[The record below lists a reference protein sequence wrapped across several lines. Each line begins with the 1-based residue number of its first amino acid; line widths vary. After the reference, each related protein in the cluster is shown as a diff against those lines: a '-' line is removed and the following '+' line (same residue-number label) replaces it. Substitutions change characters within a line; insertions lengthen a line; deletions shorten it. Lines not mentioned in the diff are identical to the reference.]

1 MYPGLPIR
9 SWKPQLH
16 FSKTDFYP
24 RVPTQFFSVIRL
36 CALVPLMPKVEMD
49 DFFPAF
55 DAQLLTYMQMS
66 SIHMSKLQILIAQ
79 ISYVLALQ
87 TQIDFLNE
95 RMYGWL
101 YDWNQE
107 DFDTGYRGFQV
118 EVLEREQAVV
128 RAEMDELA
136 ANVLCSLTLCPQT
149 LST

>member
-1 MYPGLPIR
+1 
-9 SWKPQLH
+9 
-16 FSKTDFYP
+16 
-24 RVPTQFFSVIRL
+24 
-36 CALVPLMPKVEMD
+36 MPKVEMD